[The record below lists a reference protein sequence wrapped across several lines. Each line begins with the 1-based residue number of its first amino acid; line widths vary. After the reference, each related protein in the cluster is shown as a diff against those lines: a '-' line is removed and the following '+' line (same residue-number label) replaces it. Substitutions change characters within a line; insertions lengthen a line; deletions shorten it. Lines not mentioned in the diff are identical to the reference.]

1 MSYIIF
7 KYIITAG
14 LIVLIS
20 ELAKISD
27 KIGALTSALP
37 LITISVLFW
46 LFFENQSTEKIANH
60 SYYTFWYVLP
70 TLPMFLLFPWIIKH
84 LLFLS
89 AIFLSIG
96 FTVILFIV
104 YVAVL
109 KKFGID
115 LL

>member
-1 MSYIIF
+1 MAYIIF
-7 KYIITAG
+7 KYIVTAT

-27 KIGALTSALP
+27 KVGALTSALP
-37 LITISVLFW
+37 LVTITVLFW

-70 TLPMFLLFPWIIKH
+70 TLPMFLLFPWVIKQWSFWPAILISIIFTV
-84 LLFLS
+84 LLF
-89 AIFLSIG
+89 
-96 FTVILFIV
+96 VI
-104 YVAVL
+104 YVIIL

>member
-37 LITISVLFW
+37 LVTISVLFW

-70 TLPMFLLFPWIIKH
+70 TLPCFFFFHGL
-84 LLFLS
+84 
-89 AIFLSIG
+89 LSIG
-96 FTVILFIV
+96 HFGLPYFYQLDSQLF
-104 YVAVL
+104 Y
-109 KKFGID
+109 
-115 LL
+115 LLFMLLF

>member
-7 KYIITAG
+7 KYLITAG

-60 SYYTFWYVLP
+60 SYYTSGMCFQH
-70 TLPMFLLFPWIIKH
+70 FLCFFFFHGL
-84 LLFLS
+84 
-89 AIFLSIG
+89 LSIG
-96 FTVILFIV
+96 H
-104 YVAVL
+104 
-109 KKFGID
+109 FG

>member
-37 LITISVLFW
+37 LVTIACYFGYFLKT
-46 LFFENQSTEKIANH
+46 NQ
-60 SYYTFWYVLP
+60 
-70 TLPMFLLFPWIIKH
+70 
-84 LLFLS
+84 
-89 AIFLSIG
+89 
-96 FTVILFIV
+96 
-104 YVAVL
+104 L
-109 KKFGID
+109 KK
-115 LL
+115 

>member
-1 MSYIIF
+1 MAYIIF
-7 KYIITAG
+7 KYIVTAT

-27 KIGALTSALP
+27 KVGALTSALP
-37 LITISVLFW
+37 LVTITVLFW

-70 TLPMFLLFPWIIKH
+70 TLPMFLLFPWIIKQWSFWPAILISIIFTV
-84 LLFLS
+84 LLF
-89 AIFLSIG
+89 
-96 FTVILFIV
+96 VI
-104 YVAVL
+104 YVIIL

>member
-1 MSYIIF
+1 MTYIVL
-7 KYIITAG
+7 KYIITAA

-20 ELAKISD
+20 ELAKFSD

-37 LITISVLFW
+37 LVTISVLFW

-70 TLPMFLLFPWIIKH
+70 TLPMFLLFPWIIKNWS
-84 LLFLS
+84 FWP
-89 AIFLSIG
+89 AILLSIG
-96 FTVILFIV
+96 FTVVLFIV

-109 KKFGID
+109 KKFGVD

>member
-1 MSYIIF
+1 MSYIVL

-20 ELAKISD
+20 ELAKFSD

-37 LITISVLFW
+37 LVTISVLFW

-70 TLPMFLLFPWIIKH
+70 TLPMFLLFPLIIKH
-84 LLFLS
+84 WSFWP
-89 AIFLSIG
+89 AIVLSIG
-96 FTVILFIV
+96 FTVVLFIL
-104 YVAVL
+104 YVVVL

>member
-7 KYIITAG
+7 KYIITAA

-27 KIGALTSALP
+27 KIGALANALP
-37 LITISVLFW
+37 IVTITVLIW

-70 TLPMFLLFPWIIKH
+70 TLPMFLIFPWIIKH
-84 LLFLS
+84 WSFWP
-89 AIFLSIG
+89 AIILSIG
-96 FTVILFIV
+96 FTVVLFIV
-104 YVAVL
+104 YVFVL
-109 KKFGID
+109 KKVGID

>member
-7 KYIITAG
+7 KYIVTAG
-14 LIVLIS
+14 VIVLIS

-37 LITISVLFW
+37 LVTISVLFW

-84 LLFLS
+84 WSFWP

-109 KKFGID
+109 
-115 LL
+115 

>member
-1 MSYIIF
+1 MAYIIF
-7 KYIITAG
+7 KYIVTAT

-27 KIGALTSALP
+27 KVGALTSALP
-37 LITISVLFW
+37 LVTITVLFW

-70 TLPMFLLFPWIIKH
+70 TLPMFLLFPWVIKQWSFWPAILISIIFTV
-84 LLFLS
+84 LLF
-89 AIFLSIG
+89 
-96 FTVILFIV
+96 VI
-104 YVAVL
+104 YVIVL

>member
-1 MSYIIF
+1 MSYIIVI
-7 KYIITAG
+7 YIIAAG

-20 ELAKISD
+20 ELAKFSD
-27 KIGALTSALP
+27 KIGAFTSALP
-37 LITISVLFW
+37 LVTISVLFW

-84 LLFLS
+84 WSFWP
-89 AIFLSIG
+89 AIVLSIG
-96 FTVILFIV
+96 FTVVLFIV
-104 YVAVL
+104 YFAVL

>member
-1 MSYIIF
+1 MAYIIF
-7 KYIITAG
+7 KYIVTAT

-37 LITISVLFW
+37 LVTITVLFW

-70 TLPMFLLFPWIIKH
+70 TLPMFLLFPWVIKQWSFWPAILISIIFTV
-84 LLFLS
+84 LLF
-89 AIFLSIG
+89 
-96 FTVILFIV
+96 VI
-104 YVAVL
+104 YVIIL

>member
-1 MSYIIF
+1 MTYIVL
-7 KYIITAG
+7 KYIITAA

-20 ELAKISD
+20 ELAKFSD

-37 LITISVLFW
+37 LVTISVLFW

-84 LLFLS
+84 WSFWP
-89 AIFLSIG
+89 AIILSIG
-96 FTVILFIV
+96 LTVVLFIV
-104 YVAVL
+104 YVSVL

>member
-1 MSYIIF
+1 MAYIIF

-70 TLPMFLLFPWIIKH
+70 TLPMFLLFPWIIKYCS
-84 LLFLS
+84 FWP
-89 AIFLSIG
+89 AIVLSIG
-96 FTVILFIV
+96 FTVVLFLV
-104 YVAVL
+104 YVPVL

>member
-70 TLPMFLLFPWIIKH
+70 TLPMFLLFPWVIKH
-84 LLFLS
+84 WSFWP
-89 AIFLSIG
+89 AIVLSIG
-96 FTVILFIV
+96 FTVVLFIV

-109 KKFGID
+109 KMFGID

>member
-1 MSYIIF
+1 MSYIVL

-20 ELAKISD
+20 ELAKLSD
-27 KIGALTSALP
+27 KVGALTSALP
-37 LITISVLFW
+37 LVTISVLFW

-84 LLFLS
+84 WSFWP
-89 AIFLSIG
+89 AILLSIG
-96 FTVILFIV
+96 FTVILFIA
-104 YVAVL
+104 YVSVL
-109 KKFGID
+109 KKFGIN

>member
-1 MSYIIF
+1 MSYIVL

-37 LITISVLFW
+37 LVTISVLFW

-70 TLPMFLLFPWIIKH
+70 TLPMLLLFPWIIKNWS
-84 LLFLS
+84 FWP
-89 AIFLSIG
+89 AIILSIG
-96 FTVILFIV
+96 FTVVLFIV

>member
-1 MSYIIF
+1 MIYIIF
-7 KYIITAG
+7 KYLITAA

-20 ELAKISD
+20 ELAKFSD
-27 KIGALTSALP
+27 KIGAFTGALP
-37 LITISVLFW
+37 LITITVLFW

-84 LLFLS
+84 WSFWP
-89 AIFLSIG
+89 AIFLSIV

>member
-37 LITISVLFW
+37 LVTIAVLFW

-84 LLFLS
+84 WSFWP
-89 AIFLSIG
+89 AIILSIG
-96 FTVILFIV
+96 LHSCFI
-104 YVAVL
+104 YCL
-109 KKFGID
+109 CCCFKKIWY
-115 LL
+115 

>member
-1 MSYIIF
+1 MAYIIF
-7 KYIITAG
+7 KYIVTAT

-27 KIGALTSALP
+27 KIGSLTSALP
-37 LITISVLFW
+37 LVTITVLFW

-70 TLPMFLLFPWIIKH
+70 TLPMFLLFPWVIKQWSFWPAILISIIFTV
-84 LLFLS
+84 LLF
-89 AIFLSIG
+89 
-96 FTVILFIV
+96 VI
-104 YVAVL
+104 YVIIL

>member
-1 MSYIIF
+1 MTYIIF
-7 KYIITAG
+7 KYLITAA

-20 ELAKISD
+20 ELAKFSD
-27 KIGALTSALP
+27 KIGAFTSSLP
-37 LITISVLFW
+37 LVTITVLFW

-84 LLFLS
+84 WSFWPAILLL
-89 AIFLSIG
+89 IG
-96 FTVILFIV
+96 FTIILFFV
-104 YVAVL
+104 YVIVL
-109 KKFGID
+109 KKFGIN

>member
-1 MSYIIF
+1 MFYIVL

-20 ELAKISD
+20 ELAKFSD

-37 LITISVLFW
+37 LVTICVLFW

-70 TLPMFLLFPWIIKH
+70 TLPMFLLFPWIIKNWS
-84 LLFLS
+84 FWP
-89 AIFLSIG
+89 AIVLSIG

>member
-1 MSYIIF
+1 MSYIVI
-7 KYIITAG
+7 KYIITAC

-20 ELAKISD
+20 ELAKFSD

-84 LLFLS
+84 WSFWP
-89 AIFLSIG
+89 AIILSIVL
-96 FTVILFIV
+96 TVVLFIV